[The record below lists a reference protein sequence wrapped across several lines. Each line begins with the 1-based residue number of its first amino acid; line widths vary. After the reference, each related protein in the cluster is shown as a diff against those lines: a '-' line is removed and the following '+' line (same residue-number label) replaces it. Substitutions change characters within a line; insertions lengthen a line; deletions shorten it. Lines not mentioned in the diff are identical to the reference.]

1 MNASNTP
8 TGVYHLISRDI
19 DGSKLFDYIGNEHRF
34 YDHAD
39 YSNPHKIV
47 MSILLTPNQIERII
61 QAKKKRMACIYYSHQ
76 KRGKSG
82 NTLAV

>member
-61 QAKKKRMACIYYSHQ
+61 QAKKNGWPVYIIATKKGARVVI
-76 KRGKSG
+76 
-82 NTLAV
+82 L